1 MVQLTNYTNLLY
13 IVLISNRTIQVT
25 NYTNVLYIVLITN
38 GTIDELHQSSIYS
51 FN

>member
-13 IVLISNRTIQVT
+13 IVVIS
-25 NYTNVLYIVLITN
+25 N

-51 FN
+51 CN

>member
-13 IVLISNRTIQVT
+13 IVLISNGTIDELR
-25 NYTNVLYIVLITN
+25 NLLYIVLIIN
-38 GTIDELHQSSIYS
+38 GTIDELQQSSIYS

>member
-1 MVQLTNYTNLLY
+1 MVQFANCTNL
-13 IVLISNRTIQVT
+13 
-25 NYTNVLYIVLITN
+25 LYIVLITN